1 MGKIQLD
8 EVQPG
13 QEQPWT
19 VGIVEPAATVGTI
32 NSTCL
37 YYYLQ
42 GYRASNIW
50 FYIKKLKNFPT

>member
-13 QEQPWT
+13 QEQLLT

-32 NSTCL
+32 SSIQYVYFIICK
-37 YYYLQ
+37 
-42 GYRASNIW
+42 GIGRGIHIW
-50 FYIKKLKNFPT
+50 FYI

>member
-1 MGKIQLD
+1 MHVGKIQLD

-13 QEQPWT
+13 QEQPLT

-32 NSTCL
+32 SSTCL

-42 GYRASNIW
+42 GYRARNT
-50 FYIKKLKNFPT
+50 YMVLYLKLET